1 MGIFDERNPLLSIK
15 QAAQYLPEYPKYDI
29 QKQVVKAIERMRED
43 EMRKK
48 ISSVPGMTESGA
60 AAIWLYTLDGP
71 LYRDLNGRLQAHD
84 WEYLRNHYHPYM
96 RILLTA
102 MKCLQSGE
110 RNCLYRGV
118 QGDVVSEAGEK
129 NMYERD
135 KRFVWWSFS
144 STTAVIESV
153 KHYFGGEGKGQTIFQ
168 IDSNK
173 GADVSGFSVYGSDE
187 AELLLPPGTVLCSL
201 GVMKSG
207 NTTIIQCEDDD
218 SAPQLVF

>member
-1 MGIFDERNPLLSIK
+1 M
-15 QAAQYLPEYPKYDI
+15 
-29 QKQVVKAIERMRED
+29 
-43 EMRKK
+43 
-48 ISSVPGMTESGA
+48 
-60 AAIWLYTLDGP
+60 
-71 LYRDLNGRLQAHD
+71 
-84 WEYLRNHYHPYM
+84 
-96 RILLTA
+96 
-102 MKCLQSGE
+102 
-110 RNCLYRGV
+110 
-118 QGDVVSEAGEK
+118 SEAGEK

-168 IDSNK
+168 IDSSK

-207 NTTIIQCEDDD
+207 NTTIIQCKDDE

>member
-1 MGIFDERNPLLSIK
+1 
-15 QAAQYLPEYPKYDI
+15 
-29 QKQVVKAIERMRED
+29 
-43 EMRKK
+43 
-48 ISSVPGMTESGA
+48 
-60 AAIWLYTLDGP
+60 
-71 LYRDLNGRLQAHD
+71 
-84 WEYLRNHYHPYM
+84 
-96 RILLTA
+96 

-110 RNCLYRGV
+110 RKCLYRGV

-153 KHYFGGEGKGQTIFQ
+153 KHYFGGEGKQTIFQ
-168 IDSNK
+168 IDSSK

-207 NTTIIQCEDDD
+207 NTTIIQCEDDE